1 MKTDAAIK
9 RTRDA
14 RSSISASVADDPVKL
29 VKYYIA
35 IQKRF
40 DARLQPGPDE
50 AWEDSHLTEQ
60 QQRDNPP
67 NDTYVGER

>member
-14 RSSISASVADDPVKL
+14 RSEISASVADDPVKL

-40 DARLQPGPDE
+40 DARLQPGPNE
-50 AWEDSHLTEQ
+50 TWEDSYLAEQ
-60 QQRDNPP
+60 QRRDSPQK
-67 NDTYVGER
+67 RHLRRLK

>member
-14 RSSISASVADDPVKL
+14 RSEISASVADDPVKL

-40 DARLQPGPDE
+40 DARLQPGPNE
-50 AWEDSHLTEQ
+50 AWEDSYLTNNSE
-60 QQRDNPP
+60 
-67 NDTYVGER
+67 DTTRQTTHTPVER

>member
-29 VKYYIA
+29 VEYYIA
-35 IQKRF
+35 FQKRF
-40 DARLQPGPDE
+40 DARLQPAPDQ
-50 AWEDSHLTEQ
+50 ACEDSHLTEQ
-60 QQRDNPP
+60 QRRDNPP
-67 NDTYVGER
+67 NARKSA

>member
-1 MKTDAAIK
+1 MKTDPAIK

-40 DARLQPGPDE
+40 DARLQPSSGD
-50 AWEDSHLTEQ
+50 AWEDGYLAEQ
-60 QQRDNPP
+60 KAGDNPQ
-67 NDTYVGER
+67 NDTCGG

>member
-40 DARLQPGPDE
+40 DARLQPGPNE
-50 AWEDSHLTEQ
+50 GLGNNRRSFTQ
-60 QQRDNPP
+60 NI
-67 NDTYVGER
+67 

>member
-14 RSSISASVADDPVKL
+14 RSEISASVANDPVKL

-40 DARLQPGPDE
+40 DVRLRPGPDE
-50 AWEDSHLTEQ
+50 AWEDGYLAEQ
-60 QQRDNPP
+60 QREDNAQ
-67 NDTYVGER
+67 NDTSAAER